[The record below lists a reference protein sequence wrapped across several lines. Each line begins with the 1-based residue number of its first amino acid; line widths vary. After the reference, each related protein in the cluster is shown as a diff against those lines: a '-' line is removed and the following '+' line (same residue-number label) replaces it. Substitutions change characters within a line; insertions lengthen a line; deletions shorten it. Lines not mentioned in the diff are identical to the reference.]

1 MLSLINS
8 CGLIGIDGYTV
19 KVETDIGNGLPH
31 FDLVGLPDASVKE
44 AKERVHSAVKNSGF
58 GFPAKKIVVNLAPA
72 ALKKVGA
79 SYDLP
84 IAVSIL
90 CATNQLPF
98 DLVKDA
104 VFIGELSLDGSV
116 YPVNG
121 VLPMV
126 ISAVSEGYDTFFVP
140 EENAAEASAVTGAK
154 VYPVK
159 LLRDIYDHFCT
170 ANTIS
175 QYIHTEKAYNDFNIT
190 AALDFKDV
198 KGQENAKRAIE
209 IAAAGN
215 HNILLIG
222 PPGTGK
228 TMLAQRIPGILP
240 DLTVEESLEATKV
253 HSIAGILPSGV
264 SMLKTRPFRS
274 PHHSVSSAGLT
285 GGGAGLPKPGE
296 LSLAHNGV
304 LFLDEL
310 PEFKRDVLEAMRQ
323 PLEDGVVT
331 ISRVGASLTYPC
343 NMMLVASMNPCKC
356 GYFGDTVH
364 RCTCTPA
371 QIDMYRSKISGP
383 LLDRIDI
390 QVEVGSVNYSDLSN
404 AEITDSTAVIKE
416 RVKKARAIQQ
426 ERYKNYSIYSN
437 AQLNSGQIEEF
448 CKIGEREHKLLE
460 NAFNKLGLS
469 ARAYSRILKVART
482 IADLEECENINASH
496 IAEAIQYRS
505 LDRKYFE

>member
-1 MLSLINS
+1 MLSLIYS
-8 CGLIGIDGYTV
+8 SGLIGIDGYTV
-19 KVETDIGNGLPH
+19 KVETDIGNGLPR

-44 AKERVHSAVKNSGF
+44 AKERVQAAIKNSGF

-84 IAVSIL
+84 IAVSVL
-90 CATNQLPF
+90 CATNQLPIEPI
-98 DLVKDA
+98 KNA

-116 YPVNG
+116 YAVNG

-126 ISAVSEGYDTFFVP
+126 ISALSEGYDTFFVP
-140 EENAAEASAVTGAK
+140 EQNAAEASAVSGAK
-154 VYPVK
+154 VFPMRQLKDIYGHLCTPNKIEQYTHTERDNGEK
-159 LLRDIYDHFCT
+159 LLE
-170 ANTIS
+170 S
-175 QYIHTEKAYNDFNIT
+175 L
-190 AALDFKDV
+190 LDFKDV
-198 KGQENAKRAIE
+198 KGQDNAKRAIE

-240 DLTVEESLEATKV
+240 DLTTEESLEVTKI

-264 SMLKTRPFRS
+264 SMVKTRPFRS
-274 PHHSVSSAGLT
+274 PHHSVSPPGLT
-285 GGGAGLPKPGE
+285 GGGAGLPRPGE

-331 ISRVGASLTYPC
+331 ISRVAASLTYPC

-356 GYFGDTVH
+356 GYFGSGTH
-364 RCTCTPA
+364 RCTCTPP
-371 QIDMYRSKISGP
+371 QIDAYRSRISGP

-390 QVEVGSVNYSDLSN
+390 QVEVGSVDYSDLSKE
-404 AEITDSTAVIKE
+404 EIGESSSVIKE
-416 RVKKARAIQQ
+416 RVNRARALQQ
-426 ERYKNYSIYSN
+426 ERYKNLPIYSN
-437 AQLNSGQIEEF
+437 AQLNSGQLEEY
-448 CKIGEREHKLLE
+448 CKIGEREHKLLS
-460 NAFNKLGLS
+460 NAFDRLGLS

-482 IADLEECENINASH
+482 IADLEHSENINAAH

>member
-19 KVETDIGNGLPH
+19 KVETDVGNGLPH

-140 EENAAEASAVTGAK
+140 EKNAAEASAVTGAK

-175 QYIHTEKAYNDFNIT
+175 QYIHTEESYNDFNIT

-240 DLTVEESLEATKV
+240 DLTIEESLEATKV